1 MRLYEVQFRHLNKQ
15 DNTMVISSFSKEEV
29 KGTIWEC
36 VGSKCLGPDWFNFH
50 FIKKCWGMI
59 KDDIMKVMHDFYSR
73 EVPPKG
79 ITAFFYPLSL
89 KMTTLSPLESTN
101 LYLLWEAY
109 TKSLPKLC

>member
-79 ITAFFYPLSL
+79 ITAFFIPYP
-89 KMTTLSPLESTN
+89 
-101 LYLLWEAY
+101 
-109 TKSLPKLC
+109 

>member
-73 EVPPKG
+73 EVDR
-79 ITAFFYPLSL
+79 
-89 KMTTLSPLESTN
+89 
-101 LYLLWEAY
+101 
-109 TKSLPKLC
+109 KSVV